1 MKNLLLSTAIG
12 DIAGMPYELR
22 GRTKDYESVNLL
34 LPSNTYTLN
43 Q

>member
-1 MKNLLLSTAIG
+1 MKKLLLSTAIG
-12 DIAGMPYELR
+12 DSAGMPYEFR
-22 GRTKDYESVNLL
+22 GRTKEYESVNLL